1 MIKQR
6 ILQALYRNG
15 SLTVKALSSICGLP
29 VATCTR
35 AANSLC
41 ALNLAKKSVSLL
53 KNGRKQTKFSAVK
66 SELCSLGI
74 HLLSNRVIMAVVNA
88 KGEVIESVTLER
100 DVDYSDLSNIN
111 EIAEN
116 AERLI
121 SRVKKEIK
129 SVGISYP
136 GPISLENGLLRPVIN
151 VGGINVSLLAEE
163 LKNAFELNVK
173 CSFDSESAGEY
184 YLALYPDASRGV
196 TCCVRS
202 GETVTSAIYVDGTV
216 IRSNGFTG
224 LLGHTGLNFRDER
237 CYCGNRGCLEEYAS
251 TSLLSDKIQSNT
263 LFGVTLRTFD
273 ETVEQYKSGD
283 PSTVKEVDTL
293 ASYLAIGLV
302 NMIWLLNP
310 SHIYISG
317 DLTKFGGVLSGPIH
331 SVIKQRVL
339 PEAFSSLSVTV
350 ADNSLDEACVG
361 AALSAF
367 ADALEN
373 KFKPVK

>member
-15 SLTVKALSSICGLP
+15 ALTPKALSAICGIP
-29 VATCTR
+29 ASSCTR
-35 AANSLC
+35 AARTLC
-41 ALNLAKKSVSLL
+41 ELKLAKESVSVL
-53 KNGRKQTKFSAVK
+53 KNGRKQVRFSPVK
-66 SELCSLGI
+66 SELCSLGL
-74 HLLSNRVIMAVVNA
+74 HLLPDRVVMSVVDTR
-88 KGEVIESVTLER
+88 GEIVCSEILER
-100 DVDYSDLSNIN
+100 DADYSDLSGIN
-111 EIAEN
+111 EIAEG

-121 SRVKKEIK
+121 SASKRAIK
-129 SVGISYP
+129 SIGISYP
-136 GPISLENGLLRPVIN
+136 GPIRLENGLLRRVIN
-151 VGGINVSLLAEE
+151 VGGINVSLLADE
-163 LKNAFELNVK
+163 LKSAFEVNVK

-184 YLALYPDASRGV
+184 YLALNPEASKGV

-202 GETVTSAIYVDGTV
+202 GDTVTSAIYVDGEAV
-216 IRSNGFTG
+216 RSNGLTG

-251 TSLLSDKIQSNT
+251 TSLLSDKIQTNT

-273 ETVEQYKSGD
+273 ETVEGYKAGD
-283 PSTVKEVDTL
+283 PATVKEVDTL

-317 DLTKFGGVLSGPIH
+317 DLTRFGGVLSGPIH

-339 PEAFSSLSVTV
+339 PEAFDSLSVTV
-350 ADNSLDEACVG
+350 ADNNIDEACAG

>member
-15 SLTVKALSSICGLP
+15 ALTPKALSAICGIPL
-29 VATCTR
+29 ASCTR
-35 AANSLC
+35 AANALC
-41 ALNLAKKSVSLL
+41 ALNLAKKSVSTL

-66 SELCSLGI
+66 SELCSLGL
-74 HLLSNRVIMAVVNA
+74 HLLPDRVIMAVVDTR
-88 KGEVIESVTLER
+88 GETVEHITLER

-111 EIAEN
+111 EIAEG

-121 SRVKKEIK
+121 SVSKREIK
-129 SVGISYP
+129 SIGISYP
-136 GPISLENGLLRPVIN
+136 GPIRLENGLLRRVIN
-151 VGGINVSLLAEE
+151 VGGINVSLLSNE
-163 LKNAFELNVK
+163 LKNAFEVNVK

-184 YLALYPDASRGV
+184 YLAFNPEASKGV

-202 GETVTSAIYVDGTV
+202 GETVTSAIYINGDVV
-216 IRSNGFTG
+216 RSGGLTG

-273 ETVEQYKSGD
+273 ETVEQYKAGD

-317 DLTKFGGVLSGPIH
+317 DLTRFGGVLSGPIH

-339 PEAFSSLSVTV
+339 PEAFSALKITV
-350 ADNSLDEACVG
+350 ADNLSDEACIG
-361 AALSAF
+361 AALSSF
-367 ADALEN
+367 ADAMEN

>member
-15 SLTVKALSSICGLP
+15 ALTPKALSSICGLP

-74 HLLSNRVIMAVVNA
+74 HLLSDRVIMAVVNA
-88 KGEVIESVTLER
+88 KGEALESVTLER

-202 GETVTSAIYVDGTV
+202 GETVTSAIYVDGAV

-283 PSTVKEVDTL
+283 PSTLKEVDTL